1 MQLRNRRKN
10 HILFNVFEYVFESP
24 LLLLELMI
32 CKQIHSYTGKYST
45 PLAVKILYDSMII
58 AIMWGNIVISGK
70 SWSHGNSNQSWSMIY
85 RYLRK
90 MCGKFDMMR
99 QNQSFKSA
107 LENLFKNQNV

>member
-10 HILFNVFEYVFESP
+10 HILFSVFEYVFESP
-24 LLLLELMI
+24 LLLLELMT

-45 PLAVKILYDSMII
+45 LLAVKILYDSMII

-99 QNQSFKSA
+99 QIQSSCQVWIRKFI
-107 LENLFKNQNV
+107 

>member
-10 HILFNVFEYVFESP
+10 HILFNVTEYAFESP

-45 PLAVKILYDSMII
+45 PLAVKILYDSVII

-85 RYLRK
+85 FKKKNVWEIWYDETNSICQVWIRK
-90 MCGKFDMMR
+90 FI
-99 QNQSFKSA
+99 
-107 LENLFKNQNV
+107 

>member
-10 HILFNVFEYVFESP
+10 HILFNVSEYAFESP

-32 CKQIHSYTGKYST
+32 CKQIHSYTRKYST
-45 PLAVKILYDSMII
+45 LLAVKILYDSMII

-85 RYLRK
+85 LRR

-99 QNQSFKSA
+99 QIQSVKSG
-107 LENLFKNQNV
+107 LENLFKNQNL

>member
-10 HILFNVFEYVFESP
+10 HILFNVTEYAFESP

-45 PLAVKILYDSMII
+45 LLAVKILYDSMITLPLCGVTLWYQENHGL
-58 AIMWGNIVISGK
+58 MEIVIS
-70 SWSHGNSNQSWSMIY
+70 HGVWYILK
-85 RYLRK
+85 RR

-99 QNQSFKSA
+99 QIQSVKSG

>member
-10 HILFNVFEYVFESP
+10 HILFNVSEYAFESP

-32 CKQIHSYTGKYST
+32 CSYTGKYST
-45 PLAVKILYDSMII
+45 LLAVKILYDSMII

-85 RYLRK
+85 LRR
-90 MCGKFDMMR
+90 MCGKFDMMK
-99 QNQSFKSA
+99 QNQSVKSA